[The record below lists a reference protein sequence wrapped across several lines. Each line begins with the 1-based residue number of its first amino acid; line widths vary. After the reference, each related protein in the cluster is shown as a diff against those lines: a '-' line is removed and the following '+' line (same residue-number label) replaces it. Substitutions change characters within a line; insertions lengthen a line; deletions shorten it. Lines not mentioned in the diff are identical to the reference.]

1 MKYEKLNKAFYE
13 RLANMVGNIPDVFNS
28 TVVSWDLASE
38 MNERIEDHVIFEIQ
52 FTWHEVLDQLIKD
65 SI

>member
-13 RLANMVGNIPDVFNS
+13 RLADMQGDLPNAYNS
-28 TVVSWDLASE
+28 ELISWDLASE
-38 MNERIEDHVIFEIQ
+38 INERIEDHVIFEIQ